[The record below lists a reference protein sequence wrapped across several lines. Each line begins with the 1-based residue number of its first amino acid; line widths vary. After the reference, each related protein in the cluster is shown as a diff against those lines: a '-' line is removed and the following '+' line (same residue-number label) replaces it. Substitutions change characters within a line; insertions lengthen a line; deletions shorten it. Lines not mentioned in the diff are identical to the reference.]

1 MITASEFVSSPTLAP
16 FIRSYTYR
24 EFDTRGTDVIK
35 PWQTSHDTIN
45 IFFFKYLV
53 ASLTDLKTGTVLKR
67 GKDCLLELTIVPETA
82 ACASRMLKWLTI
94 LNNKI

>member
-1 MITASEFVSSPTLAP
+1 MITASEFAPSPTLAP

-53 ASLTDLKTGTVLKR
+53 ASLTDLKNGYHFKERKGLSLGT
-67 GKDCLLELTIVPETA
+67 DA
-82 ACASRMLKWLTI
+82 
-94 LNNKI
+94 